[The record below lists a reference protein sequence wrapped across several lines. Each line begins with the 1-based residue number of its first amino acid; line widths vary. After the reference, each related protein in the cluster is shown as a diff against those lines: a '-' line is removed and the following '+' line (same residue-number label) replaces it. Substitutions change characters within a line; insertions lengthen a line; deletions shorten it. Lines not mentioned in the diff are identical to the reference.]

1 MFYGYPINSKWIRV
15 IFFRALPDT
24 KSLARRQAY
33 DPPGSSEATLK
44 DTGKTDRYQ
53 ILKKRCISML
63 RKSYVLLKCFR
74 HQLSKYCKNI
84 LRFIYKSV
92 QLRHLCFSSVV
103 LRKFPYI
110 FNCEKNSNNNKNNG
124 LLVNTHHTI
133 LLVISDIVILP
144 HRNNGII
151 RWNTN

>member
-1 MFYGYPINSKWIRV
+1 MDSCD
-15 IFFRALPDT
+15 FFSGLFRT
-24 KSLARRQAY
+24 RSHWHGGKHTI
-33 DPPGSSEATLK
+33 PPGSSEATLK

-74 HQLSKYCKNI
+74 HQMSKYCKNI

-110 FNCEKNSNNNKNNG
+110 FNCEKNSNNNKKQWP
-124 LLVNTHHTI
+124 
-133 LLVISDIVILP
+133 SCKYSP
-144 HRNNGII
+144 HNFACDF
-151 RWNTN
+151 